1 MRALG
6 RVAQAWNA
14 TVADIASALQLD
26 DLLQGEELAYLG
38 TEPSRPARFA
48 PFPDELDPRVAT
60 ALAAAGV
67 TSLYSHQAETWA
79 AAARGEH
86 VLMSTGTA
94 SGKTLAFNLPVLDA
108 LAREPKQR
116 ALYLYPTKALA
127 QDQARALAGYGVP
140 KLRPAIYDG
149 DTPAERRWQIRKWAN
164 VILTNPDMLHVG
176 VLPHHDRW
184 GDVLQNLSY
193 VVVDEAHVYRGVFGS
208 HVANVLRRLRRLRPG
223 LRRRAAVPA
232 RLRDDRQPGRARA
245 RRCSESRRR
254 SSATTARRARSGRSR
269 SGTRLSSTRSS
280 ASARA
285 RSARRRGCSRTSSS
299 RGQRT
304 ICFAKSRKAVELV
317 HRFASERVGAELA
330 GRLAPYRAGYTPEQR
345 REVERRLVEGELL
358 GVTATDALELG
369 IDIGLLD
376 CAISVGFPGT
386 VASLRQQW
394 GRAGRRG
401 HGLAVLVASEDAL
414 DQYFMREP
422 EMLLGRRVEAAI
434 LDHANPRVLDGHVLA
449 AAFEAPLDDA
459 DRDTLGEAALERAAV
474 LPELKRTPAGYAY
487 GGRDYPAAK
496 VGLRSAT
503 AEAFT
508 VVDAASGSV
517 LGIVELERAYS
528 TVHEGAVYLH
538 LGESYLVAALDH
550 GARTALVEPFR
561 GNWYTQAKRETT
573 TAIVEPQRVERR
585 CGLELSFGA
594 VSVTEQVV
602 AFQRK
607 TISGGETLETVPLD
621 LPATTFETEAV
632 WFLPEPEQLEGL
644 TEMPRLLGTLHAAE
658 HSLIALLPLWAMCDR
673 WDIGGL
679 STNVHFQTGRPTVF
693 VYDGHAGGVGIAEHG
708 FDVFE
713 GWVED
718 TARLLAGCPCHDGCP
733 SCVQS
738 PKCGNLNEMLD
749 KAGALTF
756 LRRLVASREQRV
768 PAREHEPG
776 LRAQAPS
783 RPSRRCRAHRVAP
796 SRRRRRRGRSRPC
809 RAS

>member
-1 MRALG
+1 
-6 RVAQAWNA
+6 
-14 TVADIASALQLD
+14 
-26 DLLQGEELAYLG
+26 
-38 TEPSRPARFA
+38 
-48 PFPDELDPRVAT
+48 
-60 ALAAAGV
+60 
-67 TSLYSHQAETWA
+67 
-79 AAARGEH
+79 
-86 VLMSTGTA
+86 MSTGTA
-94 SGKTLAFNLPVLDA
+94 SGKTLAFNLPVVDA
-108 LAREPKQR
+108 LAREPKRR

-127 QDQARALAGYGVP
+127 QDQTRALAAYGVP

-149 DTPAERRWQIRKWAN
+149 DTPSERRWQIRKWAN

-193 VVVDEAHVYRGVFGS
+193 VVVDEAHDYRGVFGS
-208 HVANVLRRLRRLRPG
+208 HVANVLRRLRRL
-223 LRRRAAVPA
+223 A
-232 RLRDDRQPGRARA
+232 RVYGAEPQFLLA
-245 RRCSESRRR
+245 
-254 SSATTARRARSGRSR
+254 SATIANPGELARSLLGVDATVIGDDGAPRAER
-269 SGTRLSSTRSS
+269 TIALWNPPFVDEELGVR
-280 ASARA
+280 ASALGEA
-285 RSARRRGCSRTSSS
+285 SRLLADLAS

-459 DRDTLGEAALERAAV
+459 DRATLGDAALERAAI
-474 LPELKRTPAGYAY
+474 LPGLKKTPAGWAY
-487 GGRDYPAAK
+487 GGRDYPAAN

-508 VVDAASGSV
+508 VVDATDGSV
-517 LGIVELERAYS
+517 LGIVERERAYS

-538 LGESYLVAALDH
+538 LGDSYLVTALDH
-550 GARTALVEPFR
+550 AARTALVEPFR
-561 GNWYTQAKRETT
+561 GPWYTQAKRETT
-573 TAIVEPQRVERR
+573 TAIVEPLRVERR
-585 CGLELSFGA
+585 CGLELSFGS

-607 TISGGETLETVPLD
+607 SISGGETIETVPLD

-632 WFLPEPEQLEGL
+632 WYLPEPEQLEGL

-658 HSLIALLPLWAMCDR
+658 HSMIALLPLWAMCDR

-693 VYDGHAGGVGIAEHG
+693 IYDGHAGGVGIAEHG
-708 FDVFE
+708 FEVFE
-713 GWVED
+713 GWVAD
-718 TARLLAGCPCHDGCP
+718 TARLLGGCPCHDGCP

-749 KAGALTF
+749 KAGALVF
-756 LRRLVASREQRV
+756 LRRLA
-768 PAREHEPG
+768 A
-776 LRAQAPS
+776 A
-783 RPSRRCRAHRVAP
+783 
-796 SRRRRRRGRSRPC
+796 
-809 RAS
+809 